1 VASRRKIYDRSQ
13 GRLDSVLE
21 LVHFAARPMP
31 LVSLLDEAPRRIAA
45 ILGADV
51 CSIYVL
57 EGEGTLVLRGNIGF
71 PNSVLGQVRL
81 AIGEGITGEAV
92 EYMRPISAELAE
104 EHASYKHF
112 ENTGE
117 GKYPVFLAAPI
128 RGKSGPLGAVV
139 VQRKEG
145 AFSDSDV
152 EVLVLCGAL
161 IAAGIR
167 TAELIDHARDHGRR
181 GAGGGTRKVTL
192 PGLPIVPGRALGAI
206 AAVRRP
212 ALRPSER
219 HISTKADMQHDIGLL
234 RGAFD
239 TADKALGAL
248 RARAKDSSGGA
259 QFLGTYIEI
268 LSDARMRELAIE
280 HVKGGASIPDAL
292 GRVAREATR
301 TAASISRDSFLEE
314 RARDVEDLCAAL
326 AMLAEGDKR
335 ADLPTKAV
343 LIGDGLTV
351 FDLLVSARAQPVG
364 IALSDRAQSPRT
376 RTLLELMAVPA
387 IVDVRGLFR
396 WATDGDLALI
406 DADHGLLVLNP
417 SKSEIASIRESR
429 REDFVRSPRSRAGEE
444 DKAE

>member
-1 VASRRKIYDRSQ
+1 MASRRKIYDRSQ

-21 LVHFAARPMP
+21 LVQFAARPMP
-31 LVSLLDEAPRRIAA
+31 LVTLLDEAPRRIAA

-71 PNSVLGQVRL
+71 PHEVLGTVRL
-81 AIGEGITGEAV
+81 QIGEGITGEAV
-92 EYMRPISAELAE
+92 EYMRPIAAELAE

-117 GKYPVFLAAPI
+117 DKFPVFLAAPI

-139 VQRKEG
+139 VQRTEH
-145 AFSDSDV
+145 AFTDADV

-167 TAELIDHARDHGRR
+167 TAELIDTARDNAPRK
-181 GAGGGTRKVTL
+181 AGGGTRKVTL
-192 PGLPIVPGRALGAI
+192 PGVPVVFGRALGAV

-212 ALRPSER
+212 ALRPSEK
-219 HISTKADMQHDIGLL
+219 HIATKADTSLDIGLL
-234 RGAFD
+234 RGAWG
-239 TADKALGAL
+239 TAQTALEAL
-248 RARAKDSSGGA
+248 RKAARKSDST
-259 QFLGTYIEI
+259 QFLGTYVEI
-268 LSDARMRELAIE
+268 LSDARMREMAIE
-280 HVKGGASIPDAL
+280 HVKNGASIPDAL
-292 GRVAREATR
+292 GRVAREVTR
-301 TAASISRDSFLEE
+301 NAASISRDVFLEE
-314 RARDVEDLCAAL
+314 RARDIEDLCAAL

-351 FDLLVSARAQPVG
+351 FDLLVSSRAQPVG

-376 RTLLELMAVPA
+376 RTLLELMGVPA

-429 REDFVRSPRSRAGEE
+429 RREE
-444 DKAE
+444 EE

>member
-1 VASRRKIYDRSQ
+1 
-13 GRLDSVLE
+13 
-21 LVHFAARPMP
+21 
-31 LVSLLDEAPRRIAA
+31 
-45 ILGADV
+45 
-51 CSIYVL
+51 
-57 EGEGTLVLRGNIGF
+57 
-71 PNSVLGQVRL
+71 
-81 AIGEGITGEAV
+81 
-92 EYMRPISAELAE
+92 
-104 EHASYKHF
+104 
-112 ENTGE
+112 
-117 GKYPVFLAAPI
+117 
-128 RGKSGPLGAVV
+128 
-139 VQRKEG
+139 
-145 AFSDSDV
+145 
-152 EVLVLCGAL
+152 
-161 IAAGIR
+161 
-167 TAELIDHARDHGRR
+167 
-181 GAGGGTRKVTL
+181 
-192 PGLPIVPGRALGAI
+192 
-206 AAVRRP
+206 
-212 ALRPSER
+212 
-219 HISTKADMQHDIGLL
+219 MQHDVGLL

-239 TADKALGAL
+239 TADKALVAL
-248 RARAKDSSGGA
+248 RHRAKDSSGGA

-429 REDFVRSPRSRAGEE
+429 RREE
-444 DKAE
+444 EE

>member
-1 VASRRKIYDRSQ
+1 VASRRVYQKSE
-13 GRLDSVLE
+13 GRLESVLE
-21 LVHFAARPMP
+21 LTHFASRPMP
-31 LVSLLDEAPRRIAA
+31 LVTLLDEAPRRIAA

-51 CSIYVL
+51 CSIYVM

-71 PNSVLGQVRL
+71 PHSVLGQVRL

-92 EYMRPISAELAE
+92 EYMRPIAAELAE

-112 ENTGE
+112 ESTGE
-117 GKYPVFLAAPI
+117 DKFPVFLAAPI

-139 VQRKEG
+139 VQRTEH
-145 AFSDSDV
+145 AFTDADV

-167 TAELIDHARDHGRR
+167 TAELIDDAREKGVPRK
-181 GAGGGTRKVTL
+181 AGGGTRKVTL
-192 PGLPIVPGRALGAI
+192 PGRPIVPGRALGAI

-212 ALRPSER
+212 ALRASER
-219 HISTKADMQHDIGLL
+219 HVATKADTSRDAGLV

-239 TADKALGAL
+239 TAEKALGAL
-248 RARAKDSSGGA
+248 RARAKGNDGA
-259 QFLGTYIEI
+259 HFLSTYIEI
-268 LSDARMRELAIE
+268 LSDARFRERALE
-280 HVKGGASIPDAL
+280 HVKNGASIQDSL
-292 GRVAREATR
+292 GRVAREVTR

-314 RARDVEDLCAAL
+314 RARDVEDLCEAL

-351 FDLLVSARAQPVG
+351 FDLLVSSRAQPVG
-364 IALSDRAQSPRT
+364 IALTDRAQSPRT
-376 RTLLELMAVPA
+376 AILLELMEVPA

-396 WATDGDLALI
+396 WASDGDLALL
-406 DADHGLLVLNP
+406 DGDHGLLVLNP

-429 REDFVRSPRSRAGEE
+429 RREE
-444 DKAE
+444 EE